1 MCNAIRAAA
10 LWLAA
15 LTDMQIKALLAA
27 VILSGVSVWCLGSE
41 IRHQNQMIAELRATI
56 EEDMDGDKEAK

>member
-1 MCNAIRAAA
+1 MCEAVRAAG

-15 LTDMQIKALLAA
+15 LTDMQIKALLVA

>member
-15 LTDMQIKALLAA
+15 LTDMQIKALLMAA
-27 VILSGVSVWCLGSE
+27 ILSGFSVWCLGSE
-41 IRHQNQMIAELRATI
+41 IKHQNQMIAELKKTI
-56 EEDMDGDKEAK
+56 EEDMDGGEEEK